1 MRAGWRA
8 IPDGRHRYLLENNS
22 ASRLVLLTSV
32 ADVTPSDDC
41 GFQMV
46 DPTLIPVTL
55 GPYAAVPFVVVRT
68 LDLAPVTSLLVEWH
82 KEGSDRQQAIT
93 LLD

>member
-1 MRAGWRA
+1 
-8 IPDGRHRYLLENNS
+8 
-22 ASRLVLLTSV
+22 
-32 ADVTPSDDC
+32 
-41 GFQMV
+41 MV